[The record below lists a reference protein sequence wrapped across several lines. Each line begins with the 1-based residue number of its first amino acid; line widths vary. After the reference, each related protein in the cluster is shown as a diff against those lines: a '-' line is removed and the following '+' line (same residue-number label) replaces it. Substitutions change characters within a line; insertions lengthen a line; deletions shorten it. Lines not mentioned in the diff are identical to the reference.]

1 MLVKKGEKRMLRTNE
16 ERLVKLSVQ
25 GEVSPPGY
33 SDLGKIDAKGQVFV
47 LPGTGGISYN
57 VKIGDL
63 ANGFEADHVE
73 PGVSTRNVNERSSNA
88 YNYLSC
94 IGNEATVISGDA
106 KGKKG
111 FVTGTHGGIEHV
123 ILYFP
128 QDALEQM
135 NIGDRIN
142 VKSFGQGLQLL
153 DYPEIAVMNLDP
165 AVLRRMK
172 IREEGGRLIVPVAK
186 AVPGCLMGSGLGAST
201 TKKGDYDITLF
212 DEKLV
217 AEYHL
222 DELRLGDIVALLDC
236 DNTNGRNFITGALS
250 IGVIV
255 HGSCKISGHGPG
267 VTTLFSCLT
276 GKLGYELQ
284 EKANLADM
292 LL

>member
-1 MLVKKGEKRMLRTNE
+1 MLRTNE
-16 ERLVKLSVQ
+16 QRLVKLSVQ
-25 GEVSPPGY
+25 GEISPPGY
-33 SDLGKIDAKGQVFV
+33 SDLGKVDAQGKIFV

-63 ANGFEADHVE
+63 ANAFEADHIE
-73 PGVSTRNVNERSSNA
+73 PGVSTRNPDTRSSNA

-94 IGNEATVISGDA
+94 IGNEATVITGDA
-106 KGKKG
+106 KGAKG

-128 QDALEQM
+128 EDALEKM
-135 NIGDRIN
+135 NIGDKVN

-153 DYPEIAVMNLDP
+153 DYPDISVMNLDP
-165 AVLRRMK
+165 AVLK
-172 IREEGGRLIVPVAK
+172 KLHIREEDGKLIIPVAK

-201 TKKGDYDITLF
+201 TKRGDYDITMF
-212 DEKLV
+212 DEELV
-217 AEYHL
+217 REYRL
-222 DELRLGDIVALLDC
+222 DELRLGDLVALLDG

-276 GKLGYELQ
+276 GKLGYTLEDS
-284 EKANLADM
+284 ANLAD
-292 LL
+292 LLL

>member
-1 MLVKKGEKRMLRTNE
+1 MLRTNE

-255 HGSCKISGHGPG
+255 HGRCKISGHGPG

>member
-1 MLVKKGEKRMLRTNE
+1 MLRTNE

-128 QDALEQM
+128 QDVLEQM